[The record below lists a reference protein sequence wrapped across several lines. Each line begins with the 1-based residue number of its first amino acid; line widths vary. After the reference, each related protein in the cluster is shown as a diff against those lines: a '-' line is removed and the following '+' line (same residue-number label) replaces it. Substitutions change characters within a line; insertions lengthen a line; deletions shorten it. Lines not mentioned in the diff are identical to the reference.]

1 MQLSLSVLLVYH
13 FDYISSHSVRNF
25 KFHSYLVTDN
35 EDGTERLQW
44 EEEQRNLDRAWYDL
58 DAGYDEYTNPFAQ
71 VSEDYVKKK
80 EDALKLQKKK
90 RKSARARQTQKVRR
104 DLFKLTL
111 SLLLTG
117 FSYTELFVACLVR
130 L

>member
-1 MQLSLSVLLVYH
+1 M
-13 FDYISSHSVRNF
+13 
-25 KFHSYLVTDN
+25 VTDN

-104 DLFKLTL
+104 NLFKLTL